1 MDPITIAVL
10 AALAG
15 GVGGEVGRQAWT
27 SLTALVR
34 RRPAPNAPDA
44 GETDGAT
51 PAGSGEIVALE
62 AAPGDHA
69 NAGRLERALRERA
82 AADAAFERSLRVWS
96 AGLSGGLAAD
106 PDAAAELQRAV
117 DAHAA
122 ANTEAGG
129 QGRVSYAGDHI
140 DFSHGT
146 FTGTGQVVGK
156 IGTQNQ
162 QQPR

>member
-34 RRPAPNAPDA
+34 RRPAPTAPDA
-44 GETDGAT
+44 ADADGGT
-51 PAGSGEIVALE
+51 PAGTGEIAALE

-69 NAGRLERALRERA
+69 NAERLERALRERA
-82 AADAAFERSLRVWS
+82 ATDTAFERSLRVWS

-106 PDAAAELQRAV
+106 PDAAAELRRAV
-117 DAHAA
+117 DAYAA
-122 ANTEAGG
+122 GPEKGG
-129 QGRVSYAGDHI
+129 
-140 DFSHGT
+140 
-146 FTGTGQVVGK
+146 
-156 IGTQNQ
+156 
-162 QQPR
+162 